1 MQQAGRGGRDGSQAH
16 CVTYFTKR
24 QLSRCGKEVKS
35 VLKSEECQR
44 QALYSHFSES
54 VTPLSPSHLC
64 CSNCRLKCTCS
75 PDGEKCEEVAEVFMT
90 AADEQMEVQTEL
102 ETEKTRTLSNEDEI
116 DLKLALMELQ
126 SRFSGNGNAFLDSNA
141 SHGFTEQLVDD
152 IVKNAASIFTFEY
165 LQQNFSIYSTH
176 HIMDVL
182 EVLQELFED
191 IPDYEQQMEVLDLLK
206 SEVTR
211 AEGYL
216 QTMELVACF
225 HSGVSDDSD
234 DEFLLSE
241 FDLQF

>member
-1 MQQAGRGGRDGSQAH
+1 M
-16 CVTYFTKR
+16 
-24 QLSRCGKEVKS
+24 
-35 VLKSEECQR
+35 
-44 QALYSHFSES
+44 
-54 VTPLSPSHLC
+54 
-64 CSNCRLKCTCS
+64 
-75 PDGEKCEEVAEVFMT
+75 FMT
-90 AADEQMEVQTEL
+90 EADEQMEVQTAL
-102 ETEKTRTLSNEDEI
+102 ETEKTWTLSNEDEI

-152 IVKNAASIFTFEY
+152 ILKNAASIFTFEY

-216 QTMELVACF
+216 QAMELVACL

-234 DEFLLSE
+234 NEFLLSE